1 MGFWDGSGISWT
13 TCKQSTSLQTDNHTN
28 TSSLNFLQAGRSSW
42 RQTNSVKALKALHF
56 TRKKPTIAISA
67 TVWMTD
73 LHKIWHND
81 AERVCELHAVKRSNF
96 KNPWRILQTET
107 SRYLPMIQNRS
118 AMICWIFKGKFF
130 NGRCTW
136 EMFYIIASNLM
147 EIGHT
152 VAETSQLIAFF

>member
-1 MGFWDGSGISWT
+1 MAVASAGPPANNPPRCRQITTPTPHHSIFYRPDALPDAKPIVSKHWRLYIS
-13 TCKQSTSLQTDNHTN
+13 LE
-28 TSSLNFLQAGRSSW
+28 
-42 RQTNSVKALKALHF
+42 
-56 TRKKPTIAISA
+56 KKPTTAISA
-67 TVWMTD
+67 TVWMTN

-96 KNPWRILQTET
+96 KNPRRILQTET
-107 SRYLPMIQNRS
+107 SRYLPMIQNRP

-136 EMFYIIASNLM
+136 EMFYIIASNVV